1 MSNPFQLTL
10 DEDERAVLIAG
21 MASGQEREVVW
32 NRLRPAL
39 ERLRARNLID
49 WIESRGA
56 NGQILVSVPRG
67 LSQAGVRVARQLV
80 ELRHQS
86 S

>member
-39 ERLRARNLID
+39 ERLQARNLID
-49 WIESRGA
+49 WIENRGA